1 MKSGKYNAKRAKRT
15 KTKPPK
21 FRLSNQYRLNIRDN
35 SWINAPRDRAR
46 DPSRFPVGN
55 SAARSQLKDQ
65 QKIANRYVL
74 SLFSIFFFLSN
85 SINIWF
91 YIYDYNFRLTSAR
104 ASNLHAIG
112 CFFMSANFLAIKKLR
127 TPRAYTWYRG
137 SLSMKKGKYKKE
149 EKSVGIRKW
158 NQSDK
163 CWIYRKSIK
172 RSLGDIFLSAIRI
185 IRGREHGVIRFSASR
200 VNFFRCITR
209 GGRPGQGWKGS
220 EGKKTER
227 RKEGVLERGKGLL
240 WKRRPWGFLPLWQ
253 RGDAADDELKS
264 VMGRGETRNGH
275 KLWV

>member
-1 MKSGKYNAKRAKRT
+1 MNKCAPGPRARPLSIPSGKFTSEITIERPT
-15 KTKPPK
+15 KNSQPICT
-21 FRLSNQYRLNIRDN
+21 LSFFYL
-35 SWINAPRDRAR
+35 
-46 DPSRFPVGN
+46 
-55 SAARSQLKDQ
+55 
-65 QKIANRYVL
+65 
-74 SLFSIFFFLSN
+74 FFLSN

-227 RKEGVLERGKGLL
+227 RKEGRSAWARKGFAVE
-240 WKRRPWGFLPLWQ
+240 KTPVGVFAPLTA
-253 RGDAADDELKS
+253 G
-264 VMGRGETRNGH
+264 GRGRRWVEIRDGTRWDT
-275 KLWV
+275 KRT